1 MLGKNGWYKTINLM
15 LVFWI
20 PPLMALGI
28 FTLYTLVEGGT
39 LTSAVAFTTLSLF
52 NTLRFPLV
60 VLPKSIRSFAE
71 AITATKRIQKF
82 LLRSEIQPVPAAD
95 SSGEIVIEK
104 GGFGYGNGE
113 IIISDISMQMNGKL
127 MALVGPVGSGK
138 STLLSAILGEA
149 RCKEGTIK

>member
-1 MLGKNGWYKTINLM
+1 MLGKNGWFKTVNLM
-15 LVFWI
+15 LVFWL
-20 PPLMALGI
+20 PPLMALSI
-28 FTLYTLVEGGT
+28 FTLYTVVEGGT

-82 LLRSEIQPVPAAD
+82 LLRPELQPVPTSDIA
-95 SSGEIVIEK
+95 GEIVVEK
-104 GGFGYGNGE
+104 ASFGYGEGE
-113 IIISDISMQMNGKL
+113 AIISDISMQMSGKL